1 MQTILSQ
8 RLQDVANYIPT
19 GARLLDVG
27 SDHAY
32 LPIYLMEKGLIDFAI
47 AGEVVKGPYDSAVT
61 NVASSGLSD
70 KIQVRLA
77 NGLAAFEEADDISV
91 ITICGM
97 GGYLISDILENGRA
111 KLTNVDRL
119 ILQPNNRED
128 ELRDWLGRNGFKIIA
143 EKIMTENDKFYEIM
157 VVEPGQMDLDARELR
172 FGPYLL
178 QEKSQ
183 VFKAKWQREL
193 GKLESALNHVPESHE
208 DDRSAISQ
216 KIQAIKEAINE
227 S

>member
-32 LPIYLMEKGLIDFAI
+32 LPIYLMEKGLIAFAI

-172 FGPYLL
+172 FGPHLL

-193 GKLESALNHVPESHE
+193 GKLESALCHVPESHE

>member
-61 NVASSGLSD
+61 NVACSGLSD

-193 GKLESALNHVPESHE
+193 GKLESALSHVPESHE

>member
-172 FGPYLL
+172 FGPHLL

-193 GKLESALNHVPESHE
+193 GKLESALCHVPESHE